1 MVTWRCRI
9 CGYTYDESN
18 GEAKTETPAG
28 TRFAD
33 LPEDWRCPV
42 CRAGKDAFV
51 RVPEADPHLS
61 ATTTVSEVII
71 DQLAA
76 SGIRYVFGIPGTSSL
91 GLVDALRKK
100 KGIEYIVV
108 RHEANGALAA
118 AAYGK
123 LTGSPAVCLTIGG
136 PGATNLAT
144 GLYDA
149 REDHAPLIALNGQV
163 EHQYTG
169 PGGFQEIDQDA
180 FFRPITVY
188 NNTIHDRS
196 KTVPIMTAA
205 IKSAILLRGVA
216 QVSVPNNIQKQP
228 LDAPFCSGPGCIADQ
243 KIMPGPD
250 DLQRAAREID
260 QAARP
265 VIIAGFGAYRDG
277 EAVAELAG
285 RLRAP
290 ILTTYRA
297 KGILPEG
304 AGQVIGILGNVG
316 SPDARTLVNSADLL
330 ITLGVGFSSMTSV
343 PLDKPIVQVD
353 RDPQKLGRNSQT
365 IPLLGDCA
373 LIIRELSRLV
383 EEREETGQTGEI
395 RAMQQRWIDQLDA
408 EAVQKSPIPGPTIMK
423 ILSGV
428 VPPEAIISVDVGENC
443 WWFGRN
449 FQSRGQVFVMSGYL
463 ATMGAGFPGAIAAK
477 LAYPDRPVVCITGD
491 GGFVMAMGDLVTA
504 VKYHL
509 PMVIVV
515 MNNQQYGM
523 IQVEQMMENY
533 ENFGTELMNPDFAAY
548 AEACGAVGIRVER
561 TEDLGPT
568 ITAGLASGEVVVI
581 DVATDAGRF

>member
-1 MVTWRCRI
+1 MTAWRCRI
-9 CGYTYDESN
+9 CGYTYDERV
-18 GEAKTETPAG
+18 GEAKAGTPAG

-51 RVPEADPHLS
+51 QVPEADPHQS
-61 ATTTVSEVII
+61 ATTTVGEVII
-71 DQLAA
+71 DQLASA
-76 SGIRYVFGIPGTSSL
+76 GVRYVFGIPGTSSL
-91 GLVDALRKK
+91 GLVDAVRKK
-100 KGIEYIVV
+100 EGIEYIIV
-108 RHEANGALAA
+108 RHEANGAMAA

-123 LTGSPAVCLTIGG
+123 LTGLPAVCLTIGG

-149 REDHAPLIALNGQV
+149 KEDHAPLIALNGQV

-180 FFRPITVY
+180 FFRPIAVY
-188 NNTIHDRS
+188 NTTIHDRS

-205 IKSAILLRGVA
+205 IKNALLQRGVA

-228 LDAPFCSGPGCIADQ
+228 LDATFCSGPGCLVDQ
-243 KIMPGPD
+243 QVMPGAD
-250 DLQRAAREID
+250 ELQRAVTAID
-260 QAARP
+260 RAVRP

-277 EAVAELAG
+277 EAVEELAR
-285 RLRAP
+285 RLKAP
-290 ILTTYRA
+290 ILTTFRA

-304 AGQVIGILGNVG
+304 TGQVIGILGNVG
-316 SPDARTLVNSADLL
+316 SPDARVLANGADLL

-343 PLDKPIVQVD
+343 PLDRPIVQVD
-353 RDPQKLGRNSQT
+353 RDPLKLGKNSAT

-373 LIIRELSRLV
+373 PVIRKLTLLV
-383 EEREETGQTGEI
+383 GERKETGQTEEMQV
-395 RAMQQRWIDQLDA
+395 MQQRWIDQLDA
-408 EAVQKSPIPGPTIMK
+408 EAVQKSPIPGSTIMK
-423 ILSGV
+423 VLSGV
-428 VPPEAIISVDVGENC
+428 VPPEAVISVDVGENC

-463 ATMGAGFPGAIAAK
+463 ATMGAGFPGAIAAR

-504 VKYHL
+504 VKYRL

-515 MNNQQYGM
+515 MNNRQYGM

-533 ENFGTELMNPDFAAY
+533 ENFGTELVNPDFAAY
-548 AEACGAVGIRVER
+548 AEACGAVGVRVER
-561 TEDLGPT
+561 PEDLGPAV
-568 ITAGLASGEVVVI
+568 TAGLASGEVVVI
-581 DVATDAGRF
+581 DVATDPGRF